1 MNKKVP
7 QFTLTAHQKEQYD
20 EVLNVAGICQ
30 YEKEHTDQVTNLAIS
45 IFDQLQP
52 LTGLDEQARFYLL
65 CAATLHDIGVH
76 TEGAQGHHKTALRII
91 LSTPLL
97 HFNSQERLLIGSIA
111 RYHRKAL
118 PSSHHS
124 HFAALSKPAQKLVV
138 QLSAILRVADGL
150 DYRHKALVQKVKLKI
165 SNEKLTFFCTSKY
178 NIDKEITSASHK
190 SDLMHTTFNR
200 KVIFKEN

>member
-1 MNKKVP
+1 MIKRVSQLP
-7 QFTLTAHQKEQYD
+7 FTDHQKDQYD
-20 EVLNVAGICQ
+20 EVLNVAKICQ
-30 YEKEHTDQVTNLAIS
+30 YEKAHTDQVTALAIS

-52 LTGLDEQARFYLL
+52 LTGLDAEARFFLL

-76 TEGAQGHHKTALRII
+76 TEGTQGHHKTALHII

-97 HFNSQERLLIGSIA
+97 HFTSQERLIIGSIA

-124 HFAALSKPAQKLVV
+124 HFTSLDLPAQELVV

-150 DYRHKALVQKVKLKI
+150 DYRHKARVIKVKVHI
-165 SNEKLTFFCTSKY
+165 SKEQITFSCKSKRK
-178 NIDKEITSASHK
+178 IDKEITSASHK
-190 SDLMHTTFNR
+190 SDLMQKTFNR
-200 KVIFKEN
+200 QVLFQED

>member
-1 MNKKVP
+1 MNKKAP
-7 QFTLTAHQKEQYD
+7 RFTLTAHQKEQYD
-20 EVLNVAGICQ
+20 EVLNVAEICR
-30 YEKEHTDQVTNLAIS
+30 YEKEHTDQVTALAIS
-45 IFDQLQP
+45 IFDQFQP

-76 TEGAQGHHKTALRII
+76 TEGAQGHHKTALHII

-97 HFNSQERLLIGSIA
+97 HFSSQERLMIGSIA

-118 PSSHHS
+118 PSSQHS

-165 SNEKLTFFCTSKY
+165 SKGKLTFGCTSKY

-190 SDLMHTTFNR
+190 SDLMQITFNR